1 MAAVIDGGAV
11 DEDQVLVDA
20 AAPDAEAGGALARG
34 LDARHHLD
42 DADDVVLA
50 HQGGHFLHEGRI
62 DPFQAHLR
70 QLDLLPLGA
79 REDGGGLQLA
89 PVEFEVEILLGGF
102 RKLQRDLFRHIAE
115 VGAVNGVLTRGD
127 VQRIEADGIRGHARL
142 PVFQEDDRLGERFP
156 ALRVA
161 DIAGKDDRPGL
172 GQSRQGHERQEG
184 RSEDAPEGNHLSV
197 RALAADWPAR

>member
-20 AAPDAEAGGALARG
+20 AAPDAEPGGSLARG
-34 LDARHHLD
+34 LHPRHHLD

-79 REDGGGLQLA
+79 REDGGGLQFAAVGLQ
-89 PVEFEVEILLGGF
+89 VEIQLGRF
-102 RKLQRDLFRHIAE
+102 RQLQRSLFRHVAE
-115 VGAVNGVLTRGD
+115 VGAIDGMLSRGN
-127 VQRIEADGIRGHARL
+127 VQRIEADGVRGHARL
-142 PVFQEDDRLGERFP
+142 PVFQEDDRLGEWFP

-161 DIAGKDDRPGL
+161 DVAGKDDRPGL

-197 RALAADWPAR
+197 RAFAADCPAR